1 MKKKGLLSIILTGV
15 LALGIVGCGGKAE
28 DKTIKIGVSPV
39 PHAEIVKEA
48 IPLLEKEGYK
58 VELKEFTDYASQ
70 NRALFE
76 GSIDANYFQ
85 HIPYLE
91 DQNKKNNYDL
101 VSLVQIHLEPL
112 GLYSNTVKD
121 VKDLKDGATIAIP
134 NDSSNGSRALKLLA
148 KNGVIKV
155 KDGELITPRDIT
167 ENPKNLKFK
176 ELEAAAIPK
185 ALEEV
190 DAAVIN
196 GNYALE
202 NKISYKEKGLIQE
215 DKNTPEA
222 KPYGN
227 LIAVK
232 KENEN
237 SEKSKA
243 LKKALTSPEIKKFIE
258 EKYDGAVIPVF

>member
-15 LALGIVGCGGKAE
+15 LALGLVGCGSKAE
-28 DKTIKIGVSPV
+28 DKTIRIGVTPV

-48 IPLLEKEGYK
+48 IPLLEKEGYTVK
-58 VELKEFTDYASQ
+58 VSEYTDYVAP

-76 GSIDANYFQ
+76 GSLDANFYQ
-85 HIPYLE
+85 HVPYLE
-91 DQNKKNNYDL
+91 SQNKDNKYDL
-101 VSLVQIHLEPL
+101 VSIAQIHLEPL
-112 GLYSNTVKD
+112 GLYSNTVRD

-134 NDSSNGSRALKLLA
+134 NDPSNEARALKLLA

-155 KDGELITPRDIT
+155 KEGELITPRDIT

-243 LKKALTSPEIKKFIE
+243 LKKALTSPEIKKFIQ
-258 EKYDGAVIPVF
+258 EKYNGAVIPVF